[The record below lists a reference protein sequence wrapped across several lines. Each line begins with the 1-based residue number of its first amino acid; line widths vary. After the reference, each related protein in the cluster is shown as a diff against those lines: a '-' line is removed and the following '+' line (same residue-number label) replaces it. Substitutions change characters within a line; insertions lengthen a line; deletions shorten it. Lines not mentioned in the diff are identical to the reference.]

1 MNDMQQESKHL
12 RLLQLSLYACYTSL
26 MTWPYPSST
35 TPSEP
40 AINPHMI
47 KTALKKPG
55 VAPAGGP
62 SVVVH
67 ALQMDAA
74 ADVTTSVSVPHASL
88 TQLEAALWISC
99 PLLHWQLV
107 SRRSVQPAALAAEV
121 KHGTCCHSII
131 RLALL

>member
-1 MNDMQQESKHL
+1 MPFL
-12 RLLQLSLYACYTSL
+12 RKSDDATAQPTISS
-26 MTWPYPSST
+26 PSD
-35 TPSEP
+35 TPQYQYEP
-40 AINPHMI
+40 AIAAQI
-47 KTALKKPG
+47 VKTALKKPG

-88 TQLEAALWISC
+88 TQLEAALWISS
-99 PLLHWQLV
+99 PLVHWQLV

-121 KHGTCCHSII
+121 KHGTYCHSII